1 MSSIKQQIEFI
12 SNNWKNVILSYPNI
26 NTLCE
31 EVKTIYDNQDI
42 IVEDEVTLKVFP
54 KRENIFR
61 CFQYVSPENIKVIII
76 GQDPYHGEG
85 QATGLCFGVNKE
97 CKMPPSLKNIEKEL
111 KSDINVELNDS
122 TLEKWATQGVLLVNT
137 ALTVREHCPNSH
149 SKIWSDFTEYILQY
163 LNEKTENKI
172 FVTWGAFAY
181 NRLFNKNFEL
191 NMERHTLI
199 ASSHPSPLGAR
210 RQFKTYPAFIGSKP
224 FSKINN
230 NLIKQEKQPIEW

>member
-1 MSSIKQQIEFI
+1 MSIKQQIEFI

-122 TLEKWATQGVLLVNT
+122 TLEKWAT
-137 ALTVREHCPNSH
+137 
-149 SKIWSDFTEYILQY
+149 
-163 LNEKTENKI
+163 
-172 FVTWGAFAY
+172 
-181 NRLFNKNFEL
+181 
-191 NMERHTLI
+191 
-199 ASSHPSPLGAR
+199 
-210 RQFKTYPAFIGSKP
+210 
-224 FSKINN
+224 
-230 NLIKQEKQPIEW
+230 